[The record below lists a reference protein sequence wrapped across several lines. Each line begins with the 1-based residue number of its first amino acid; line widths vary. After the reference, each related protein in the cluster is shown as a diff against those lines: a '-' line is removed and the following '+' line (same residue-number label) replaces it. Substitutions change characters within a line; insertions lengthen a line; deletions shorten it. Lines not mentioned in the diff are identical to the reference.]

1 MDFTLGIMSCFET
14 VGYGYSKLLCED
26 IASWFINKY
35 VPRHKFYVRI
45 VHKGLKR
52 EHSFGFCDFVD
63 QAYRPRVFVIE
74 VQSNLSKEFYIK
86 TLIHEF
92 VHLRQWLQGTLRMRS
107 GKMYFE
113 GESVEKYEYMDQPHE
128 IEAYDSEERLAREF
142 LCDTYGKDFAEFI
155 VGEKL

>member
-1 MDFTLGIMSCFET
+1 MSCFET

-35 VPRHKFYVRI
+35 VPRHKFFVRI

-92 VHLRQWLQGTLRMRS
+92 VHLRQWLQGTLKMRS

-142 LCDTYGKDFAEFI
+142 LCDTYGKDFAEKI

>member
-1 MDFTLGIMSCFET
+1 MSCFET
-14 VGYGYSKLLCED
+14 IGYGYSKHLCED
-26 IASWFINKY
+26 IASWFIKKY
-35 VPRHKFYVRI
+35 IPRHKFYVRI

-92 VHLRQWLQGTLRMRS
+92 VHLRQWLQGTLRMKS

-113 GESVEKYEYMDQPHE
+113 GESVAKYEYMDQPHE

-142 LCDTYGKDFAEFI
+142 LCDTYGKKFAEFI

>member
-1 MDFTLGIMSCFET
+1 MSCFET

-26 IASWFINKY
+26 TASWFINKF

-74 VQSNLSKEFYIK
+74 VQSHLSKEMYTK
-86 TLIHEF
+86 TLLHEF
-92 VHLRQWLQGTLRMRS
+92 VHLKQWLQGTLKLKS
-107 GKMYFE
+107 GKMYFD
-113 GESVEKYEYMDQPHE
+113 GESVEKYEYMEQPHE
-128 IEAYDSEERLAREF
+128 IEAYDSEDKLYLDF
-142 LCDTYGKDFAEFI
+142 MYDTYGVWLGDE
-155 VGEKL
+155 

>member
-1 MDFTLGIMSCFET
+1 MSCFET

-86 TLIHEF
+86 TLLHEF
-92 VHLRQWLQGTLRMRS
+92 VHLRQWLQGTLKMRS

-113 GESVEKYEYMDQPHE
+113 GESVAKYEYMDQPHE
-128 IEAYDSEERLAREF
+128 VEAYDSEERLAREF
-142 LCDTYGKDFAEFI
+142 LCDTYGKKFAEFI

>member
-1 MDFTLGIMSCFET
+1 MSCFET
-14 VGYGYSKLLCED
+14 TGYGYSSILCED

-74 VQSNLSKEFYIK
+74 VQSKLPYELYAK
-86 TLIHEF
+86 TLLHEF
-92 VHLRQWLQGTLRMRS
+92 VHLKQWLQGTLRMKS

-128 IEAYDSEERLAREF
+128 VEAYGAEDRLYEEFMKEVYDVPADKLS
-142 LCDTYGKDFAEFI
+142 LYGYTEA
-155 VGEKL
+155 

>member
-1 MDFTLGIMSCFET
+1 MSCFET

-26 IASWFINKY
+26 IASWFIKKY
-35 VPRHKFYVRI
+35 IPRHKFYVRI

-52 EHSFGFCDFVD
+52 EQSFGFCDFVD

-86 TLIHEF
+86 TLLHEF
-92 VHLRQWLQGTLRMRS
+92 VHLKQWLQGTLRMKS
-107 GKMYFE
+107 GKMYFD
-113 GESVEKYEYMDQPHE
+113 GESVAKYEYMDQPHE
-128 IEAYDSEERLAREF
+128 VEAYDSEERLAREF
-142 LCDTYGKDFAEFI
+142 LCDTYGKDFAEKI

>member
-1 MDFTLGIMSCFET
+1 MSCFET
-14 VGYGYSKLLCED
+14 IGYGYSKHLCED

-35 VPRHKFYVRI
+35 IPRHKFYVRI

-92 VHLRQWLQGTLRMRS
+92 VHLRQWLQGTLRMKS
-107 GKMYFE
+107 GKMYFD

-128 IEAYDSEERLAREF
+128 VEAYDSEERLAREF
-142 LCDTYGKDFAEFI
+142 LCDTYGKEFAEKI

>member
-1 MDFTLGIMSCFET
+1 MSCFET

-35 VPRHKFYVRI
+35 IPRHKFYVRI

-86 TLIHEF
+86 TLLHEF
-92 VHLRQWLQGTLRMRS
+92 VHLRQWLQGTLRMKS
-107 GKMYFE
+107 SKMYFE
-113 GESVEKYEYMDQPHE
+113 GESVAKYEYMDQPHE
-128 IEAYDSEERLAREF
+128 VEAYDSEEELAREF
-142 LCDTYGKDFAEFI
+142 LCDTYGKDFAEKI

>member
-1 MDFTLGIMSCFET
+1 MSCFET
-14 VGYGYSKLLCED
+14 IGYGYSKHLCED

-35 VPRHKFYVRI
+35 VPRHKFFVRI

-92 VHLRQWLQGTLRMRS
+92 VHLRQWLQGTLKMRS

-142 LCDTYGKDFAEFI
+142 LCDTYGKEFAEKI

>member
-1 MDFTLGIMSCFET
+1 MSCFET
-14 VGYGYSKLLCED
+14 FGYGYSKLLCED

-35 VPRHKFYVRI
+35 VPRHKFFVRI

-142 LCDTYGKDFAEFI
+142 LCDTYGKEFAEKI
-155 VGEKL
+155 VGEEL

>member
-1 MDFTLGIMSCFET
+1 MSCFET
-14 VGYGYSKLLCED
+14 IGYGYSKHLCED
-26 IASWFINKY
+26 IASWFIKKY
-35 VPRHKFYVRI
+35 IPRHKFYVRI

-92 VHLRQWLQGTLRMRS
+92 VHLRQWLQGTLRMKS

-142 LCDTYGKDFAEFI
+142 LCDTYGKKFAEFI

>member
-1 MDFTLGIMSCFET
+1 MSCFET
-14 VGYGYSKLLCED
+14 VGYGYSSILCED
-26 IASWFINKY
+26 IASWFIKKY
-35 VPRHKFYVRI
+35 IPRHKFYVRI

-92 VHLRQWLQGTLRMRS
+92 VHLRQWLQGTLRMKS
-107 GKMYFE
+107 GKMYF
-113 GESVEKYEYMDQPHE
+113 
-128 IEAYDSEERLAREF
+128 
-142 LCDTYGKDFAEFI
+142 
-155 VGEKL
+155 

>member
-1 MDFTLGIMSCFET
+1 MSCFET

-26 IASWFINKY
+26 IASWFINKF
-35 VPRHKFYVRI
+35 VPRHKFFVRI

-142 LCDTYGKDFAEFI
+142 LCDTYGKEFAEKI

>member
-1 MDFTLGIMSCFET
+1 MSCFET
-14 VGYGYSKLLCED
+14 VGYGYSKHLCED
-26 IASWFINKY
+26 IASWFIKKY
-35 VPRHKFYVRI
+35 IPRHKFYVRI

-92 VHLRQWLQGTLRMRS
+92 VHLRQWLQGTLRMKS

-142 LCDTYGKDFAEFI
+142 LCDTYGKKFAEFI
-155 VGEKL
+155 EGEKL

>member
-1 MDFTLGIMSCFET
+1 MSCFET
-14 VGYGYSKLLCED
+14 IGYGYSKHLCED

-35 VPRHKFYVRI
+35 IPRHKFYVRI

-92 VHLRQWLQGTLRMRS
+92 VHLRQWLQGTLRMKS
-107 GKMYFE
+107 GKMYFD

-128 IEAYDSEERLAREF
+128 VEAYDSEERLAREF
-142 LCDTYGKDFAEFI
+142 LCDTYGKKFAEFI

>member
-1 MDFTLGIMSCFET
+1 MSCFET
-14 VGYGYSKLLCED
+14 VGYGYSKHLFED
-26 IASWFINKY
+26 IASWFIKKY
-35 VPRHKFYVRI
+35 IPRHKFYVRI

-142 LCDTYGKDFAEFI
+142 LCDTYGKKFAEFI

>member
-1 MDFTLGIMSCFET
+1 MSCFET

-86 TLIHEF
+86 TLLHEF
-92 VHLRQWLQGTLRMRS
+92 VHLRQWLQGTLKMRS

-113 GESVEKYEYMDQPHE
+113 GESVAKYEYMDQPHE
-128 IEAYDSEERLAREF
+128 VEAYDSEERLAREF
-142 LCDTYGKDFAEFI
+142 LCDTYGKEFAEKI

>member
-1 MDFTLGIMSCFET
+1 MSCFET
-14 VGYGYSKLLCED
+14 IGYGYSKHLCED

-142 LCDTYGKDFAEFI
+142 LCDTYGKEFAEKI

>member
-1 MDFTLGIMSCFET
+1 MSCFET
-14 VGYGYSKLLCED
+14 VGYGYSSILCED
-26 IASWFINKY
+26 IASLFIKKY
-35 VPRHKFYVRI
+35 IPRHKFYVRI

-63 QAYRPRVFVIE
+63 QAYSPRVFVIE

-92 VHLRQWLQGTLRMRS
+92 VHLRQWLQGTLRMKS
-107 GKMYFE
+107 GKMYFD

-142 LCDTYGKDFAEFI
+142 LCDTYGKKFAEFI

>member
-1 MDFTLGIMSCFET
+1 MSCFET

-26 IASWFINKY
+26 IASWFINKF
-35 VPRHKFYVRI
+35 VPGHKFYVRI

-92 VHLRQWLQGTLRMRS
+92 VHLRQWLQGTLRMKS
-107 GKMYFE
+107 GKMYFD

-128 IEAYDSEERLAREF
+128 VEAYDSEERLAREF
-142 LCDTYGKDFAEFI
+142 LCDTYGKEFAEKI

>member
-1 MDFTLGIMSCFET
+1 MSCFET
-14 VGYGYSKLLCED
+14 IGYGYSKHLCED
-26 IASWFINKY
+26 IASWFIKKY
-35 VPRHKFYVRI
+35 IPRHKFYVRI

-92 VHLRQWLQGTLRMRS
+92 VHLRQWLQGTLKMRS

-142 LCDTYGKDFAEFI
+142 LCDTYGKDFAEKI

>member
-1 MDFTLGIMSCFET
+1 MSSIYAS
-14 VGYGYSKLLCED
+14 GYGYSKKLCED
-26 IASWFINKY
+26 ITSWFINKF

-74 VQSNLSKEFYIK
+74 VQSHLSKEMYTK
-86 TLIHEF
+86 TLLHEF
-92 VHLRQWLQGTLRMRS
+92 VHLRQWLHGTLKMKS
-107 GKMYFE
+107 GKMYFD

-128 IEAYDSEERLAREF
+128 VEAYDSEDKLYLDF
-142 LCDTYGKDFAEFI
+142 MYDTYGIWLGDE
-155 VGEKL
+155 

>member
-1 MDFTLGIMSCFET
+1 MSCFET

-26 IASWFINKY
+26 IASWFIKKY
-35 VPRHKFYVRI
+35 IPRHKFYVRI

-86 TLIHEF
+86 TLLHEF
-92 VHLRQWLQGTLRMRS
+92 VHLRQWLQGTLRMKS

-113 GESVEKYEYMDQPHE
+113 GESVAKYEYMDQPHE
-128 IEAYDSEERLAREF
+128 VEAYDSEEDLAREF
-142 LCDTYGKDFAEFI
+142 LCDTYGKDFAEKI